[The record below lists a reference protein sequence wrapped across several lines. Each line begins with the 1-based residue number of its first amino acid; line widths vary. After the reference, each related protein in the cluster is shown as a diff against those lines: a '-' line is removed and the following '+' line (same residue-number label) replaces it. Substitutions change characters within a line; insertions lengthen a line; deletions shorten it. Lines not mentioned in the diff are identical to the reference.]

1 MSFTT
6 RRQQVQQWSR
16 YRRQFSIEE
25 ETKVTTLPNQSPTLT
40 YDVFALKRPGLTRDV
55 PPGTESLQWVA
66 NTATLIAGSQDAVL
80 VDTFAT
86 IDHNRH
92 LVEWVKQS
100 GKNLATIYLTH
111 AHGDHTFGIKIVLDH
126 FPKARAVA
134 TPAVVQAMHAQI
146 DPAYLKSFWETRF
159 PGQIPEP
166 LVVPEALG
174 SDALEVERQKLVVID
189 DGFTDTDP
197 STSLYV
203 PSIGLVVAGDAV
215 YNGIH
220 PYMAETSEQS
230 RLNWIAAL
238 ERIEALKPRAVV
250 AGHKNPDNADSPQ
263 NIAATQHYIRDF
275 NRLTHE
281 TTTARELYDQMLSLY
296 PDRVN
301 PGSLWASAKAAKAA
315 EGERP

>member
-1 MSFTT
+1 
-6 RRQQVQQWSR
+6 
-16 YRRQFSIEE
+16 
-25 ETKVTTLPNQSPTLT
+25 
-40 YDVFALKRPGLTRDV
+40 VFALKRPGLTRDL

-80 VDTFAT
+80 GDTFAT
-86 IDHNRH
+86 IDQNRQ
-92 LVEWVKQS
+92 LVDWIKKS
-100 GKNLATIYLTH
+100 GKNLTTIYITH
-111 AHGDHTFGIKIVLDH
+111 AHGDHAFGIKILLDH
-126 FPKARAVA
+126 FPNARAVA
-134 TPAVVQAMHAQI
+134 APAVAKAMHAQI
-146 DPAYLKSFWETRF
+146 DPDYLKNFWETRF

-166 LVVPEALG
+166 LVVPEALD
-174 SDALEVERQKLVVID
+174 SNEFELEGQKLVVID
-189 DGFTDTDP
+189 DGFTDTDN

-250 AGHKNPDNADSPQ
+250 AGHKNPENSDSPQ
-263 NIAATQHYIRDF
+263 HIAATQQYIRDF
-275 NRLTHE
+275 NRLNHE
-281 TTTARELYDQMLSLY
+281 TTTPRELYDKMLSLY

-301 PGSLWASAKAAKAA
+301 PGSLWGSAKAAKA
-315 EGERP
+315 E